1 MGEENKRGTVAV
13 VLSGGGARGA
23 FEVGVLKALQKQGI
37 EPDIYCGTSVGSFN
51 CAMAASGRSVAE
63 MEQVWREITKSD
75 VFRLRFD
82 PMQVFTLDPRPPL
95 RFAIESVRAFAGL
108 LSESLAG
115 GAHWW
120 EALDLDEFFLDT
132 SPLLDLIA
140 QNVSLEGL
148 HKSTKEIIIGL
159 TRLKPVS
166 QDPLHF
172 AKGNEIT
179 HKHILASCSPPLVF
193 PHVAIAGDIYCDG
206 GVVMNS
212 PLKPTIDAGAEE
224 IFIVDL
230 TPPPHTF
237 RSATLPLAYQ
247 VLSTQFSLALHRDI
261 EYAHELNQLYVHAHR
276 EGTLVEDRLLLRRLD
291 PATGEEKEPKK
302 YRYINLCVF
311 QPHDDAAGI
320 AGFLDFSPEKAA
332 LLIRQGE
339 DVAESVL
346 SRLEWRDL
354 KGQGGEVLKIRMLRQ

>member
-1 MGEENKRGTVAV
+1 MGREARRGTVAV

-23 FEVGVLKALQKQGI
+23 FEVGVLKALHKHGI
-37 EPDIYCGTSVGSFN
+37 EPDIYCGSSVGSFN
-51 CAMAASGRSVAE
+51 CAMAASGRPVAE
-63 MEQVWREITKSD
+63 MEQVWREIAKSD

-132 SPLLDLIA
+132 SPLLDLISR
-140 QNVSLEGL
+140 NVSIEAL
-148 HKSTKEIIIGL
+148 HESTKKIIVAL

-166 QDPLHF
+166 LDPLHL

-179 HKHILASCSPPLVF
+179 HKHILASCSPPLIF
-193 PHVAIAGDIYCDG
+193 PQVAIAGDVYCDG

-212 PLKPTIDAGAEE
+212 PLKPAIQAGAED
-224 IFIVDL
+224 IFVVDL
-230 TPPPHTF
+230 TPAPHTF

-247 VLSTQFSLALHRDI
+247 VLSTQFSLALHHDI
-261 EYAHELNQLYVHAHR
+261 EYAQERNHLYVNALR
-276 EGTLVEDRLLLRRLD
+276 EGTLVENQLQLRRVD
-291 PATGEEKEPKK
+291 PVTGEEQEPKK
-302 YRYINLCVF
+302 YRYINLYVF

-320 AGFLDFSPEKAA
+320 AGFLDFSPKNAD

-339 DVAESVL
+339 DIAASVL
-346 SRLEWRDL
+346 SKLEWREL
-354 KGQGGEVLKIRMLRQ
+354 KGRSGAILTVAVQRQ